1 MAKVSIEVED
11 NSYGYDIRVE
21 NVTLNK
27 DLTNNK
33 VTYYVDGKMYEDYP
47 DIEDRKTRDFLQ
59 VAYLVYRQ
67 KNEVY
72 KQEIDKL
79 IDDILKM

>member
-1 MAKVSIEVED
+1 MAKVEIEVQ
-11 NSYGYDIRVE
+11 NSSHGYDIRVE

-33 VTYYVDGKMYEDYP
+33 VTYYVDGEMYEEFP

-72 KQEIDKL
+72 KEEIDKL
-79 IDDILKM
+79 IDEILRM